1 MIHDRGKMK
10 WQGAF
15 FMPEHIKLLKE
26 LKEDGNKQKKPIV
39 DEQEFEEI
47 GIVVME
53 SLSHIFPIKLTLW
66 DYGYFFDVIGI
77 VNKVDFIEKKIF
89 VQTDLENK
97 IIAIEKITLAKR
109 F

>member
-1 MIHDRGKMK
+1 MIHDRGKIK

-26 LKEDGNKQKKPIV
+26 LKEDYSKQKKPIV
-39 DEQEFEEI
+39 DEQELEEI
-47 GIVVME
+47 GIAVMD
-53 SLSHIFPIKLTLW
+53 SLEHTFPIKLTLW
-66 DYGYFFDVIGI
+66 DYGYFFDVTGI

-97 IIAIEKITLAKR
+97 IIDIEKITRAKR
-109 F
+109 I